1 MHRNDTSNFLLY
13 IEPSIEE
20 KLKTPIDDEITHLME
35 IAFSEAI
42 AGSANYS
49 DLEKEERF
57 KENDGW
63 RGWHITECEEYSDCH
78 DYLLKNGLITNS
90 LCVFYVRWYR
100 NSIPENDWNKL
111 KMLGYYYEMDI
122 EVPENI
128 LPSKPSTIKDV
139 KGEIE
144 RLKDMLAEELSK
156 VIEKDIVKKIMEKGG
171 KYYD

>member
-1 MHRNDTSNFLLY
+1 MHRNDTSNFILY

-35 IAFSEAI
+35 IAFSEAV

-49 DLEKEERF
+49 SLEKEERF

-63 RGWHITECEEYSDCH
+63 RGWHTTECGERSDAH

-100 NSIPENDWNKL
+100 NSIPENDWNEL

-156 VIEKDIVKKIMEKGG
+156 VIEEDIVKKIMEKGG
-171 KYYD
+171 KYYG